1 MNLNTVKS
9 NLSDIAASTLESL
22 SHGQEVL
29 SDTSKSV
36 GKDVS
41 RSASK
46 LMHSKPVNT
55 VSKQL
60 STLGKVV
67 VAATSAKALSSALNP
82 EVPMQWMLGALNLQR
97 RPSTFARIAT
107 GIGLIAAGAAVGA
120 GVAMLLSPK
129 TGEENREMLR
139 RSIQSLKRNAQDV
152 AEQVETKAHDVAQN
166 VETKTHNVIVEA
178 RDIASDEISKATG
191 GAGTTGTKPR
201 IPGLSH
207 RSPKL

>member
-9 NLSDIAASTLESL
+9 SLSDIASSTLESL
-22 SHGQEVL
+22 SHGQEAL

-46 LMHSKPVNT
+46 LMHSKPVDT
-55 VSKQL
+55 VSKKL

-97 RPSTFARIAT
+97 RPSTFSRIAT
-107 GIGLIAAGAAVGA
+107 GVGLIAVGAAVGA
-120 GVAMLLSPK
+120 GVAMLLSPQS
-129 TGEENREMLR
+129 GEENRRALR
-139 RSIQSLKRNAQDV
+139 RSIRSLQRNAEDV
-152 AEQVETKAHDVAQN
+152 AEQVETKAHDVVQN
-166 VETKTHNVIVEA
+166 IETRTHNVIVEA
-178 RDIASDEISKATG
+178 REIGSDDVSKGTG

-201 IPGLSH
+201 TPGLSH